1 VSTYV
6 FDPAWQKERDRLG
19 ALESLFDGASTRL
32 LAALGVGDGWRCL
45 EVGCGAGGVATW
57 LADRVGGTGHVVAT
71 DLDTRF
77 AEAHGRANLDVLTHD
92 IVTDQLDDAAYD
104 LVHARALLEHI
115 PAREHVLKR
124 MVSALRP
131 GGWLLVEDVDFGG
144 PTASALARYS
154 SASGAAAIERVYRA
168 VAAVFAAA
176 GADPSYGNQLPA
188 ALAAAGLTNVR
199 AEVHTQVV
207 AGGTEVWTRGTVEQ
221 LAARLVAT
229 GLASAADVDLFLTT
243 TARPST
249 SYALPLMVSAW
260 GQRPLA

>member
-1 VSTYV
+1 
-6 FDPAWQKERDRLG
+6 
-19 ALESLFDGASTRL
+19 
-32 LAALGVGDGWRCL
+32 
-45 EVGCGAGGVATW
+45 

-77 AEAHGRANLDVLTHD
+77 AETHGRANLDVLTHD
-92 IVTDQLDDAAYD
+92 IVTDQLDEAAFD

-115 PAREHVLKR
+115 PAREDVLKR

-144 PTASALARYS
+144 PPAAALARYCS
-154 SASGAAAIERVYRA
+154 PSGAGAAVERVYRA

-199 AEVHTQVV
+199 IEVHTQVV
-207 AGGTEVWTRGTVEQ
+207 AGGTELWTRGTVEQ
-221 LAARLVAT
+221 LAERLVAT
-229 GLASAADVDLFLTT
+229 GLASAADVELFLTA

-249 SYALPLMVSAW
+249 SYALPLMVTAW